1 MLHALFNFL
10 FVNNPQLLF
19 FFKEL
24 MRKNAF
30 PTVGAEEDGE
40 KTILMNCTVNCNTE
54 NHQKLIS

>member
-1 MLHALFNFL
+1 
-10 FVNNPQLLF
+10 
-19 FFKEL
+19 